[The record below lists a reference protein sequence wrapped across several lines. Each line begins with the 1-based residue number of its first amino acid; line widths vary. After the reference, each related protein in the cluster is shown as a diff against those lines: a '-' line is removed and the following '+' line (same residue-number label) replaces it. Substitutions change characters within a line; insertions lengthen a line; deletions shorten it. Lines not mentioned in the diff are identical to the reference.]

1 MNKLKWSLRIIT
13 VCGTLL
19 PLLFTVLVYQ
29 DNLMGLLVP
38 PQITD
43 AISGD
48 NQALQE
54 IFPDFSDMFNVE
66 PTFNDDF
73 QVNPEDG
80 TFSFSMNF
88 TSLLDIPLP
97 VNSFSLT
104 VSDENGSILGTINLG
119 DSLVLVPSQTSM
131 IPVEGTLSQE
141 LIELLQNSGMDP
153 TNPDFN
159 PENIDELGLD
169 FNDIHLTNVNLDIGG
184 IQLHID
190 ELISNAFFESQESDS
205 AEGQ

>member
-1 MNKLKWSLRIIT
+1 MNKLKWSLRVIT
-13 VCGTLL
+13 ICCTIL

-29 DNLMGLLVP
+29 DNLMGLVVP

-43 AISGD
+43 AMSGD
-48 NQALQE
+48 NQAIQE
-54 IFPDFSDMFNVE
+54 ILPDFSDMFNEE

-73 QVNPEDG
+73 QFNPEDG
-80 TFSFSMNF
+80 TFSFSLNL
-88 TSLLDIPLP
+88 TSPLDIPLP

-119 DSLVLVPSQTSM
+119 DPLVLVPNQTSM
-131 IPVEGTLSQE
+131 ISFEGTLSQE

-159 PENIDELGLD
+159 PENLEELGLD
-169 FNDIHLTNVNLDIGG
+169 LDDIHLTNVNLDIGG

-190 ELISNAFFESQESDS
+190 ELNSNELFGSQESD
-205 AEGQ
+205 